1 MNGINF
7 EIPSD
12 YFLKASAFEARV
24 GIFDTSIYIESPPV
38 ISFAFVPHDKHN
50 NNQFNLSSSLL
61 YSYLLALPI
70 IQVADTIKIWK
81 HILYDCLM
89 PLSIMNSSIHYLP
102 NKYGNILRSENSILT
117 GSFFLKS
124 SIEPFLFHSIKWV
137 SLSPGAGLAI
147 LYNYEKGLGTAE
159 LQFKIGA
166 NYCFDYFS
174 NDRIEKTPSIFV
186 KFSFLGMN

>member
-1 MNGINF
+1 
-7 EIPSD
+7 
-12 YFLKASAFEARV
+12 
-24 GIFDTSIYIESPPV
+24 
-38 ISFAFVPHDKHN
+38 
-50 NNQFNLSSSLL
+50 
-61 YSYLLALPI
+61 
-70 IQVADTIKIWK
+70 
-81 HILYDCLM
+81 M